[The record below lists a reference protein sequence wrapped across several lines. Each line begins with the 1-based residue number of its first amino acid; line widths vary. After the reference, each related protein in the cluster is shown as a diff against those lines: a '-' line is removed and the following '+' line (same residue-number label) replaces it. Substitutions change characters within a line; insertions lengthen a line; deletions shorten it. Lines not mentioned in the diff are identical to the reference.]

1 MGKRRDSNFLDS
13 LIKILIIFLLLG
25 VILIVGLYLKE
36 MISTQDKKI
45 IPTTP
50 TTQKSDKNDSKKSVT
65 QNTPSQLAS
74 TKDAN
79 MQEANPTQKI
89 SDKNSNTKQKLYTEE
104 EMQEILQMMI
114 DQMQELKEEESNDSM
129 SKSQSEQND
138 NLAQTLLNIEDDEDN
153 FAQNAPG
160 DIQADKVQA
169 KENRTKDTYNKV
181 VLEDNSYS
189 NDNID
194 KLSSEIGALIKSVE
208 TKTKAKDS
216 NKYTNEIKKEVK
228 VREDSMRIIIVRRG
242 DTLSKIALRAYGSVK
257 AYTKILKANRDLIKN
272 PNRIY
277 VGQRLRIPN
286 F

>member
-36 MISTQDKKI
+36 MIYAQDKKI
-45 IPTTP
+45 IQTTP
-50 TTQKSDKNDSKKSVT
+50 TTQKSDTNSTKKSVM
-65 QNTPSQLAS
+65 QNLPSQLSS
-74 TKDAN
+74 TKDATL
-79 MQEANPTQKI
+79 QGSNPGQNNSTQ
-89 SDKNSNTKQKLYTEE
+89 NSNTKQKLYTEE

-114 DQMQELKEEESNDSM
+114 DQMQELKEEESNDSVN
-129 SKSQSEQND
+129 KSQSEQND
-138 NLAQTLLNIEDDEDN
+138 DLAQTLLSIEDDEDN
-153 FAQNAPG
+153 PVQNIPK

-169 KENRTKDTYNKV
+169 KENSTKDTYNKV

-189 NDNID
+189 DDNID
-194 KLSSEIGALIKSVE
+194 KLSSEIGSLIKSVE
-208 TKTKAKDS
+208 TQTKTDDGKE
-216 NKYTNEIKKEVK
+216 YTNEIKKEVK
-228 VREDSMRIIIVRRG
+228 TREDSMRIIVVRRG
-242 DTLSKIALRAYGSVK
+242 DTLSKIALRAYGSIK

>member
-153 FAQNAPG
+153 LAQNEPR